1 MFFSFQVISNSFMGF
16 FDVDSRFKA
25 LGDELSSFEK
35 SLVLLKAADVL
46 SYVVFRVRMIGIVRL
61 PNRLDHQ
68 V

>member
-1 MFFSFQVISNSFMGF
+1 MGF

-25 LGDELSSFEK
+25 LGDELSSFES
-35 SLVLLKAADVL
+35 SLVLSKAADVL